1 MIIFPL
7 STLAS
12 FVPFSSFQHIYF
24 SVFLD
29 MGMFSDFYLSVFF
42 FTTESVLFI
51 GGGTSLIS
59 LYIYTVLYTIFIPVV
74 FTCIAL
80 QIFGLLFIIS
90 CIDNDEIRL

>member
-42 FTTESVLFI
+42 LLESVLFI

-59 LYIYTVLYTIFIPVV
+59 IDIYTVLYTIFTPVV

-80 QIFGLLFIIS
+80 QIFILLFIIS
-90 CIDNDEIRL
+90 CIDNDEIHL

>member
-1 MIIFPL
+1 MVIFPL

-29 MGMFSDFYLSVFF
+29 MGLFSDFYLSVFF
-42 FTTESVLFI
+42 FKVCVVYWWRHIFDL
-51 GGGTSLIS
+51 S
-59 LYIYTVLYTIFIPVV
+59 LYIHCTVHNIYTVV

>member
-12 FVPFSSFQHIYF
+12 FVPFSSSQHIYF

-42 FTTESVLFI
+42 LLESVLFI

-59 LYIYTVLYTIFIPVV
+59 LYIYTVLYTIFTPVA

-80 QIFGLLFIIS
+80 QIFILLFIIS

>member
-29 MGMFSDFYLSVFF
+29 MGLFSDFYLSVFF
-42 FTTESVLFI
+42 LKSVLFI

-59 LYIYTVLYTIFIPVV
+59 LYIYIHCTVHNIYTCSFHMCSTADIWLAVYYFLY
-74 FTCIAL
+74 
-80 QIFGLLFIIS
+80 
-90 CIDNDEIRL
+90 

>member
-29 MGMFSDFYLSVFF
+29 MGLFSDFYLSVFF
-42 FTTESVLFI
+42 LKSVLFI

-59 LYIYTVLYTIFIPVV
+59 LYIYTVLYTIFLPVV
-74 FTCIAL
+74 FTCVAL

>member
-7 STLAS
+7 STSAS

-24 SVFLD
+24 PVFLD

-42 FTTESVLFI
+42 LESVLFI

-59 LYIYTVLYTIFIPVV
+59 IYIHCTVHNIYTCSFHMYSTADIWLADYYFLY
-74 FTCIAL
+74 
-80 QIFGLLFIIS
+80 
-90 CIDNDEIRL
+90 

>member
-1 MIIFPL
+1 MVISPL

-29 MGMFSDFYLSVFF
+29 MGLFSDFYLSVFF
-42 FTTESVLFI
+42 LKSVLFI

-59 LYIYTVLYTIFIPVV
+59 IYIFTVLYTIFTPVV

-90 CIDNDEIRL
+90 CIVNDEIPL

>member
-42 FTTESVLFI
+42 LESVLFI

-59 LYIYTVLYTIFIPVV
+59 LYIYTVLYTIFTPVV

-90 CIDNDEIRL
+90 CIVNDEIPL

>member
-1 MIIFPL
+1 MIISPL

-24 SVFLD
+24 FVFLD
-29 MGMFSDFYLSVFF
+29 MGLFSDFYLSVFF
-42 FTTESVLFI
+42 YYRVCVVYWWRHIFDL
-51 GGGTSLIS
+51 S
-59 LYIYTVLYTIFIPVV
+59 LYIHCTVHNIYTVV

-90 CIDNDEIRL
+90 CIDNDEIPL

>member
-42 FTTESVLFI
+42 YYRVCVVYWWRHIFDLSI
-51 GGGTSLIS
+51 
-59 LYIYTVLYTIFIPVV
+59 YIYTVLYTIFIRVV
-74 FTCIAL
+74 FTCVAL

-90 CIDNDEIRL
+90 CIDNDEIPL

>member
-1 MIIFPL
+1 MIISPL

-42 FTTESVLFI
+42 LLQSVLFI

-59 LYIYTVLYTIFIPVV
+59 LYIYTVLYTIFTPVV
-74 FTCIAL
+74 FTCVAL

-90 CIDNDEIRL
+90 CIDNDEIPL

>member
-42 FTTESVLFI
+42 YYRVCVVYWWRHIFDLSIYIHCTVHN
-51 GGGTSLIS
+51 
-59 LYIYTVLYTIFIPVV
+59 IYTCSFHMYST
-74 FTCIAL
+74 AD
-80 QIFGLLFIIS
+80 FGLLFIIS